1 MKILSSLGFV
11 AIIILS
17 TYIGYKWQSLSTD
30 KLGKNNI
37 GSEFVFRLI
46 TLVLAFCAFWI
57 LTRIFPFYLILLLL
71 VALLIAFA
79 IHLLI
84 GAIAGFNLQEKR
96 KKVIVLFLM
105 RTFERGF
112 KEGLEG
118 NKLASW
124 FFIFLPYLPLL
135 GLVVSVIGSLWSFW
149 RYPIGDPQAR
159 VLIAFFQFT
168 LFFLTSMVY
177 SLIIFWPVVS
187 SEFVDDDVRNFYL
200 SGGFSM
206 VLFSTIFLLFPL
218 WIFKQDFNQFFG
230 SLPPFW
236 LLLSIPLLLFLISY
250 VFPFF
255 IGLYLYRHQAKNLL
269 EWQREW
275 LNQVLQ
281 LVQLPKGETRSKGLD
296 EKFSELENERN
307 KRLSENTLFKFYLY
321 IATGK
326 IEGANNPLNALQ
338 RRSPY
343 ASLYGSSAATSDV
356 STALITEKSD
366 KEQNEIGAALRLQEM
381 KDYFSHPMYDKMVDA
396 IWENR
401 TALPKWDIRFGHV
414 YKLNNLYQ
422 LTLDGKSA
430 NIKDTIKIAL
440 EDTEKRLADLSSKS
454 NILSAS
460 SISVL
465 SAVIVWLFKTF
476 EQQIINTISKL
487 F

>member
-1 MKILSSLGFV
+1 MKILSSLGFLV
-11 AIIILS
+11 IIILS
-17 TYIGYKWQSLSTD
+17 TYIGYKWQSLSIGKLD
-30 KLGKNNI
+30 KDNK
-37 GSEFVFRLI
+37 GSEFIFRLI
-46 TLVLAFCAFWI
+46 ALVLAFCGFWI
-57 LTRIFPFYLILLLL
+57 LTRIFPFYLILLLV
-71 VALLIAFA
+71 VALLLAFA
-79 IHLLI
+79 THLLI
-84 GAIAGFNLQEKR
+84 GAIAGFTLQEKR
-96 KKVIVLFLM
+96 KKVVVLFLM
-105 RTFERGF
+105 RSFERGF

-118 NKLASW
+118 NKLASY

-168 LFFLTSMVY
+168 LFFLTSMIY
-177 SLIIFWPVVS
+177 NLIIFWPVVS
-187 SEFVDDDVRNFYL
+187 SEFVDDDLRNFYL

-206 VLFSTIFLLFPL
+206 VLYSTIFLLFPL
-218 WIFKQDFNQFFG
+218 WIFKQDFNQLFG

-236 LLLSIPLLLFLISY
+236 LLLSIPLLLFLIGY

-255 IGLYLYRHQAKNLL
+255 IGLYLYRHQARNLL

-281 LVQLPKGETRSKGLD
+281 LVQLPKGETRSKGLE

-326 IEGANNPLNALQ
+326 IEGENNPLNSLQ
-338 RRSPY
+338 RRAVSP
-343 ASLYGSSAATSDV
+343 LYGSAADSSDV
-356 STALITEKSD
+356 STALITKKSD
-366 KEQNEIGAALRLQEM
+366 EDQNEIGAAMRLQEM
-381 KDYFSHPMYDKMVDA
+381 KELFSHPVYDKMVDA

-401 TALPKWDIRFGHV
+401 TSLPKWDIRFGHV

-430 NIKDTIKIAL
+430 NIKDTIKLAL

-460 SISVL
+460 TISVL
-465 SAVIVWLFKTF
+465 SAVIVWLFKIF